1 MRKLIF
7 SVSPEA
13 SASIHEHGLVI
24 FNLGNGRLYTS
35 NGTGA
40 RIWRAVE
47 RRLSLQAI
55 TEEIS
60 DQYEIAYSTARE
72 HIVRFLNELQR
83 HALIQREAES

>member
-1 MRKLIF
+1 MGNSSF

-13 SASIHEHGLVI
+13 SASIHEQGVVI
-24 FNLGNGRLYTS
+24 LDLGNGRLYTS
-35 NGTGA
+35 NRTGA
-40 RIWRAVE
+40 SIWRAVE
-47 RRLSLQAI
+47 RGLSLQAI

-72 HIVRFLNELQR
+72 HIVHFLSELQV